1 MGKTSSESKWRW
13 NSNHYTQV
21 KVSLKPET
29 AAAFKTACAAND
41 VSMTSVISQ
50 FIAKYCGAAIKKG
63 GYSPDLSTKR
73 QRRAAVRSII
83 HLLDR
88 IKTNEEQYQDN
99 IPDNL
104 QGSATFQAAEDTISL
119 LTEALDLL
127 EMAY

>member
-1 MGKTSSESKWRW
+1 M
-13 NSNHYTQV
+13 

-50 FIAKYCGAAIKKG
+50 FIAQYCGIATKKG

-73 QRRAAVRSII
+73 QRRAALRSII

-104 QGSATFQAAEDTISL
+104 QGSMVFQTAEDTIS
-119 LTEALDLL
+119 ALNDAIDLL
-127 EMAY
+127 ETAY